1 MAVIPGDIAQ
11 PFIRRESTVGPVTSA
26 RHRRN
31 ASIYAAMCVLG
42 LVPTILGISP
52 ELQAAGLGLLI
63 PGGGFLAVGGWAS
76 LIFPLTMALFALAV
90 FAWFAAGMVIA
101 PIIVWL
107 GSALLAGKMV
117 GDQIWFLSPY
127 LIVAAVAGIAIYAY
141 RRQHGRKTAELA
153 KLEARKRSIGVA
165 IAEAIEVAAPVLS
178 MAERELTPDDL
189 AASRYALDRALQPV
203 GQLNGYD
210 RVDQF
215 QTSALRYQINHLG
228 YALGML
234 QCMYT
239 PSFHGYL
246 SQAQRNLIE
255 LYLDKRIWGYWLW
268 ESAWGH
274 LNLTDPDP
282 AAKDNIMLTGWF
294 GIQLCMY
301 MSNTGDRRYA
311 EPGSL
316 PFRRNKH
323 RVFNHDAHTIAQS
336 VMKNFLD
343 SEFCLYPCEPNWV
356 YPICNH
362 YGMTSLKIYDRVFG
376 TKCVP
381 SVLDRWLKSLD
392 TEFTDYSGS
401 VIGLRSSITG
411 IRFPFPAGDAGFAG
425 FENCFAPDRA
435 QRMWATARQDLKYII
450 KPDATGA
457 NRISLPGRGFDFGN
471 YRSGYTGAYAMLM
484 DTAREFGDYEIAD
497 AALRALDQDCGRAD
511 DGGVLRYSKGSNLS
525 NAMAMRA
532 RIHRRD
538 DFRRTIAEGPPEASL
553 RGPLLTDAKYPDV
566 LVARAFSN
574 GEDLDLVLYPGS
586 QNDRQE
592 IRVERLRPGA
602 NYAMRN
608 GSEHAF
614 TADNNGAASL
624 SVELHGRTPI
634 HIVPMK

>member
-11 PFIRRESTVGPVTSA
+11 SFIRRESTVGPVTAA
-26 RHRRN
+26 RHRRT
-31 ASIYAAMCVLG
+31 ATIYAGMCIVG
-42 LVPTILGISP
+42 LLPMILGISP
-52 ELQAAGLGLLI
+52 ALQAAGLGLWI
-63 PGGGFLAVGGWAS
+63 PGAGFLAVGGWAI
-76 LIFPLTMALFALAV
+76 LLFPVTLALFALAV
-90 FAWFAAGMVIA
+90 FGWFGAGMVIA

-107 GSALLAGKMV
+107 GSALLAGRMV
-117 GDQIWFLSPY
+117 GDQTWFLAPY
-127 LIVAAVAGIAIYAY
+127 LVVATVAGIAVYTY
-141 RRQHGRKTAELA
+141 QRQRALKIAELT
-153 KLEARKRSIGVA
+153 KFEARKRSIGTA
-165 IAEAIEVAAPVLS
+165 ITEAIEAAAPMS
-178 MAERELTPDDL
+178 NAAERELTPDDL

-210 RVDQF
+210 KVEQF

-228 YALGML
+228 YGLGML

-246 SQAQRNLIE
+246 SLAQRNLIE
-255 LYLDKRIWGYWLW
+255 LYLDRRIWGYWVW

-274 LNLTDPDP
+274 LNFTNPDP
-282 AAKDNIMLTGWF
+282 AEKDNIMLTGWF
-294 GIQLCMY
+294 GIQLCLY

-311 EPGSL
+311 EPGSVT
-316 PFRRNKH
+316 FRMNERRAFH
-323 RVFNHDAHTIAQS
+323 HDAHTIAQS

-376 TKCVP
+376 TKYVP

-401 VIGLRSSITG
+401 VIGLRSSLTG

-435 QRMWATARQDLKYII
+435 QRMWATARQDLKHII

-457 NRISLPGRGFDFGN
+457 KRLSLPGRGFDFGN
-471 YRSGYTGAYAMLM
+471 YKSGYAGAYAMLM

-497 AALRALDQDCGRAD
+497 AALRALDQDCGRAE

-553 RGPLLTDAKYPDV
+553 RGPILADAKYPDV
-566 LVARAFSN
+566 LVARAFSD
-574 GEDLDLVLYPGS
+574 GDGLDLVLYPGAKPGRH
-586 QNDRQE
+586 D

-602 NYAMRN
+602 RYAMRN

-614 TADNNGAASL
+614 VADNNGAASL
-624 SVELHGRTPI
+624 KVDLNGRTPLR
-634 HIVPMK
+634 IVLAA